1 MHPPARAEGALAI
14 DVKGLNKSFGRKQ
27 VVKDFSLQVRRGEI
41 YGFLGPNGS
50 GKTTSI
56 RMLCGLLK
64 PDSGS
69 GECLGHDVLTET
81 GAIKRE
87 VGYMTQRFSLW
98 EDLTIRENLEFV
110 ARMYGMRDRRQ
121 AVATALKDLGLDT
134 RQNQLAG
141 TLSGGWKQRL
151 SLAACML
158 HQPKL
163 LLLDEP
169 TSGVDPQA
177 RRDFWEEIH
186 ALAAKGIS
194 VLVATHYMDEAERC
208 HRLAYIAYGKLLAT
222 GTPDEV
228 LHLFKLATWEV
239 AGPAARLADLAA
251 SLKDRGGVP
260 HVTAFGNTL
269 HVTGEDEA
277 LLSQALQEYQRD
289 PELRWRT
296 SQPGLEDVFIHLM
309 DQAQDNV
316 Q

>member
-1 MHPPARAEGALAI
+1 MSNPGLAI
-14 DVKGLNKSFGRKQ
+14 DVQGLNKSFGSKH

-64 PDSGS
+64 PDSGR
-69 GECLGHDVLTET
+69 GTCLGHDVVKEAAT
-81 GAIKRE
+81 IKRE

-110 ARMYGMRDRRQ
+110 ARMYGMRDRKT
-121 AVATALKDLGLDT
+121 AVDSILNEIGL
-134 RQNQLAG
+134 QNREDQLAG

-151 SLAACML
+151 ALAACML
-158 HQPKL
+158 HRPQL

-169 TSGVDPQA
+169 TAGVDPQA

-186 ALAAKGIS
+186 ALAAQGIS
-194 VLVATHYMDEAERC
+194 VLVSTHYMDEAERC
-208 HRLAYIAYGKLLAT
+208 HRLAYIAYGRLLAT

-228 LHLFKLATWEV
+228 LHLFRLSTWEV
-239 AGPAARLADLAA
+239 SGPPVQLSALNARLKALP
-251 SLKDRGGVP
+251 GVS

-269 HVTGEDEA
+269 HVTGEDAAA
-277 LLSQALQEYQRD
+277 LEQAISPFLHEG
-289 PELRWRT
+289 ELAWRKA
-296 SQPGLEDVFIHLM
+296 QAGLEDVFIHLM
-309 DQAQDNV
+309 QGLEENAR
-316 Q
+316 